1 LYKLL
6 TEEGVWQELLYN
18 KYLQNKSLS
27 QVTAKPTDS
36 PFWKGLMGVKDDFF
50 SRGHFKV
57 GNGKK
62 TRFWEDV
69 WLGEQPLAQQ
79 YPSLYNIVR
88 QKNILVADVLTGVPL
103 NIEF

>member
-1 LYKLL
+1 
-6 TEEGVWQELLYN
+6 
-18 KYLQNKSLS
+18 
-27 QVTAKPTDS
+27 
-36 PFWKGLMGVKDDFF
+36 MIFF
-50 SRGHFKV
+50 SRGYFKV

-88 QKNILVADVLTGVPL
+88 RKNVLVADVLTGVPL